1 LAAEARVRDNGG
13 ELTKQLKWA
22 VPAAVFVAASIVGI
36 HFLGP
41 TRVPDDLHLIEPDPS
56 RYFSPAKL
64 DEARDYER
72 FLRINGLLSLVV
84 LVAVLVV
91 YAARGARLERESAAG
106 RVGTGMLLG
115 MLGFA
120 IVWLAQLPFG
130 LAALWWE
137 RRHGVAKLGYLEWIV
152 NSWLSLGGVFLFVCV
167 AIGIVMAFA
176 GPLRDRW
183 WIAGVPVFAGLG
195 LLFTFVSPF
204 LLEDLKP
211 LRNGKLEAK
220 ADRYA
225 QAQRLPDIPIKVQK
239 VKKFTTE
246 PNAAATGLGPSRRI
260 IVWDTL
266 LGKPFDD
273 DEIGIVIAHEL
284 GHHSRHHLWK
294 LSGWSALFTL
304 PLAVGIALATR
315 RRGGMYEPRAVPVAL
330 LVAVLLQIAVTPAA
344 NVVSRR
350 YEAEADWV
358 ALQTTRDPGSARE
371 AFVDLATTSLAD
383 PRPPAWFYVFGENHP
398 TITQRIAM
406 VDAWAARHSSR

>member
-1 LAAEARVRDNGG
+1 L
-13 ELTKQLKWA
+13 
-22 VPAAVFVAASIVGI
+22 VAAAIVGI
-36 HFLGP
+36 HFLWP
-41 TRVPDDLHLIEPDPS
+41 TKVPDDLHLVEPDPS
-56 RYFSPAKL
+56 RYFSSAKL
-64 DEARDYER
+64 DEARSYAR
-72 FLRINGLLSLVV
+72 FLRINGLLSLAV

-91 YAARGARLERESAAG
+91 YAARGARFTRESAAG

-130 LAALWWE
+130 IATLWWE
-137 RRHGVAKLGYLEWIV
+137 RRHDVAKLGYLEWVV
-152 NSWLSLGGVFLFVCV
+152 NSWLAVGGVFLFVCV
-167 AIGIVMAFA
+167 AIGIVMALA

-183 WIAGVPVFAGLG
+183 WIAGVPVFAGVG

-204 LLEDLKP
+204 LLGDLKS
-211 LRNGKLEAK
+211 LHNERLEAT

-225 QAQRLPDIPIKVQK
+225 RSQRLPDIPVKVQE
-239 VKKFTTE
+239 VKKYTTE

-266 LGKPFDD
+266 LGKPFDH
-273 DEIGIVIAHEL
+273 DEIGVVIAHEL

-294 LSGWSALFTL
+294 LSGWGAIFTV
-304 PLAVGIALATR
+304 PLTFGIALATR

-330 LVAVLLQIAVTPAA
+330 LVAVLLQIAMSPAA

-358 ALQTTRDPGSARE
+358 ALQTTRDPVAARE
-371 AFVDLATTSLAD
+371 AFVDLASTSLAD
-383 PRPPAWFYVFGENHP
+383 PRPPSWSYVFSDNHP
-398 TITQRIAM
+398 TISQRIAM
-406 VDAWAARHSSR
+406 VNAWAARHGAAGSDR

>member
-1 LAAEARVRDNGG
+1 
-13 ELTKQLKWA
+13 
-22 VPAAVFVAASIVGI
+22 VAASAVGI
-36 HFLGP
+36 HFLWP
-41 TRVPDDLHLIEPDPS
+41 TRVPDDLHLSEPDPS
-56 RYFSPAKL
+56 RYFTPSKL
-64 DEARDYER
+64 DDARSFER
-72 FLRINGLLSLVV
+72 FLRINSLLSLVV

-130 LAALWWE
+130 LASLWWE
-137 RRHGVAKLGYLEWIV
+137 RRHHVAKLGYIEWTV
-152 NSWLSLGGVFLFVCV
+152 DSWLSLGGVFLFVCV

-176 GPLRDRW
+176 GPLRNRW

-204 LLEDLKP
+204 LVGDLKP
-211 LRNGKLEAK
+211 LRNQKLEAK
-220 ADRYA
+220 ADRYG
-225 QAQRLPDIPIKVQK
+225 QAQGLPDIPVKVQE

-273 DEIGIVIAHEL
+273 DEIGVVLAHEL

-294 LSGWSALFTL
+294 LAGWSALFTL
-304 PLAVGIALATR
+304 PLAFGIAIATR
-315 RRGGMYEPRAVPVAL
+315 RRGGMYEPRSVPVAL
-330 LVAVLLQIAVTPAA
+330 LVAVLLQIAVTPAT

-358 ALQTTRDPGSARE
+358 ALQTARDPVSARE
-371 AFVDLATTSLAD
+371 AFVDLATTSLTD
-383 PRPPAWFYVFGENHP
+383 PRPPSWFYVFGENHP

-406 VDAWAARHSSR
+406 VNAWAARHGAGGSDR